1 MKKMLLTATA
11 VLAGFALAGCSDNS
25 VASTTAGKISQ
36 DDLYEE
42 MKESYGAATLQQ
54 MIITDVLEKSY
65 GDVVNDEAVDASFE
79 EEAAAYG
86 GAEGFE
92 YVLSSSGYTA
102 DSYKDLIRYSLLI
115 EEAVKDKTT
124 ITDEEIQAAYDSYV
138 APVTAS
144 HILVADEETANSLIE
159 ELNNGAD
166 FATLAQENST
176 DQGTAANGGQLT
188 FTTGE
193 MVAEFEEAAFALE
206 EGEMTQEPVQS
217 TFGFHIIK
225 MDEKPEKGT
234 LEEETEVLTEQI
246 LNEKLANDEYV
257 FTILSG
263 ILQDAN
269 IQITDKDL
277 EGVMD
282 TFLMPEETDTPSEES
297 IESGESTDESGESTD
312 ESGESSDDSTTEE
325 SSEE

>member
-11 VLAGFALAGCSDNS
+11 VLAGIALAGCADNT

-36 DDLYEE
+36 EALYEE

-54 MIITDVLEKSY
+54 MIITDVLEESY
-65 GDVVNDEAVDASFE
+65 GEAVNAEAVDAAFE
-79 EEAAAYG
+79 EESAAYG

-102 DSYKDLIRYSLLI
+102 DSYKELIRYSLLI
-115 EEAVKDKTT
+115 EEAVKDKSA
-124 ITDEEIQAAYDSYV
+124 IEDEEIKAAYEAYV
-138 APVTAS
+138 PPVTAS

-166 FATLAQENST
+166 FATLAKENST
-176 DQGTAANGGQLT
+176 DEGTAANGGQLT

-217 TFGFHIIK
+217 TYGFHIIK

-234 LEEETEVLTEQI
+234 LEEETEVLTDQI

-269 IQITDKDL
+269 IQISDKDL
-277 EGVMD
+277 EGIMD
-282 TFLMPEETDTPSEES
+282 TFLMPEETGTPSEES
-297 IESGESTDESGESTD
+297 TESTD
-312 ESGESSDDSTTEE
+312 ESGESSEEESTDSSESADEE